1 MVLDAA
7 SRRTERHH
15 ATPPRRGPS
24 RTRPLPHAAPPGATP
39 PGAAPPR
46 RGPSRRA
53 PSVVYAKTLD
63 ADAWAAL
70 ARSVTREYDE
80 RPTEVVSEAEFVWY
94 SDGVEHHAVIS
105 LG

>member
-7 SRRTERHH
+7 SRRMERHH
-15 ATPPRRGPS
+15 ATPP
-24 RTRPLPHAAPPGATP
+24 
-39 PGAAPPR
+39 
-46 RGPSRRA
+46 RRA

-70 ARSVTREYDE
+70 ARSVTRGYDE
-80 RPTEVVSEAEFVWY
+80 RPTEVVGEAEFVWY
-94 SDGVEHHAVIS
+94 SDGVEHHEVIV

>member
-1 MVLDAA
+1 MHGSPQRVVLDAA

-15 ATPPRRGPS
+15 ATPP
-24 RTRPLPHAAPPGATP
+24 A
-39 PGAAPPR
+39 AAPPR
-46 RGPSRRA
+46 RDPSRRA

-70 ARSVTREYDE
+70 ARSVIRGYDE
-80 RPTEVVSEAEFVWY
+80 RPTEVVGEAEFVWY
-94 SDGVEHHAVIS
+94 SDGVEHHEVIV